1 MNILFLSIIIIAQIV
16 EFFNHFFIFRPTKVN
31 KNHFLICD
39 IMNKYFCKKL
49 LYGQN
54 LSYSA
59 KIAAQLRIRETA
71 PYFLFLLARMT
82 VTTNSEMMTTALIDT
97 IQTAGNQAQT
107 TDLEDAK
114 QVAWAAIKEYAAK
127 RNVDAKQTWDG
138 ISQHPDYAGHE
149 DDPAWYI
156 KLADEFRANA
166 Q

>member
-39 IMNKYFCKKL
+39 IMNKDFYKKL

-54 LSYSA
+54 LSFTA
-59 KIAAQLRIRETA
+59 EIAAQLRIRETA

-97 IQTAGNQAQT
+97 IQTVAALVLMPSST
-107 TDLEDAK
+107 TSPSSSVGFSEAVIDEAF
-114 QVAWAAIKEYAAK
+114 AA
-127 RNVDAKQTWDG
+127 
-138 ISQHPDYAGHE
+138 
-149 DDPAWYI
+149 
-156 KLADEFRANA
+156 
-166 Q
+166 

>member
-1 MNILFLSIIIIAQIV
+1 M
-16 EFFNHFFIFRPTKVN
+16 N

-39 IMNKYFCKKL
+39 IINKYFYKKL

-97 IQTAGNQAQT
+97 IQTVAALVLMPSST
-107 TDLEDAK
+107 TSPSSSVGLSEA
-114 QVAWAAIKEYAAK
+114 VI
-127 RNVDAKQTWDG
+127 
-138 ISQHPDYAGHE
+138 
-149 DDPAWYI
+149 
-156 KLADEFRANA
+156 DEAFAV
-166 Q
+166 